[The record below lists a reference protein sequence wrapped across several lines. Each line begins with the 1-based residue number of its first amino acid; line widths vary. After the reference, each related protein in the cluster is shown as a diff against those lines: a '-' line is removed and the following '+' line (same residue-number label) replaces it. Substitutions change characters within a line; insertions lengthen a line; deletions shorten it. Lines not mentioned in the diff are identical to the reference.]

1 MKKTAAVC
9 FLIMLLLS
17 SLPGAVYAAENSS
30 AELSAMFDSHGAVML
45 IIDPGTGAVVYA
57 NKAAVSFYGYDKDV
71 LLAMNISQINTLTK
85 EETEREMR
93 DAAAE
98 ERNYFIF
105 RHRLADGQ
113 TRTVEVYSYPVR
125 YGGKDALFSVV
136 HDVTERVMLEN
147 KEKII
152 SGGIVKAS
160 AIGSGAL
167 LFLLL
172 LLAVNHRRLKAS
184 KNQIE
189 KLNAL
194 RQTFIDADENLVYLK
209 DENLKYVFVNKA
221 FERFYG
227 IKAADIIGCDDYAL
241 SDAGFAEMRRKS
253 DLAVFEKK
261 TLVTDEA
268 AHNGR
273 VYKTMKFPVP
283 MPDGKTGVG
292 AGIEDVTEESE
303 RRKNSEKAAYRQTI
317 LLDVL
322 SRGFG
327 SRQEQLDHVL
337 GKLLELTGSKYGC
350 IYTYSEERKE
360 LTLTSW
366 TDGVIRDGV
375 YIHPQVYP
383 LNEADV
389 WGEVIRQRR
398 PVVINNFME
407 FIKSGTSG
415 REYPQNHVEFLNFMS
430 VPVIIEGK
438 IAVVIGLADKAGG
451 FDANDV
457 YETTILMNGVWH
469 AVERR
474 EKQEMVLYERNK
486 YRQTLVSIG
495 EGVLAADINGKV
507 EMLNP
512 IAEKLT
518 GYTLGE
524 AFGKNYAEIFIIT
537 REDGNIADPLNRA
550 LQTGGMQ
557 RIVSD
562 AQLHSRGGNT
572 YSIEFSAAPVRD
584 EAGSDVGIILVFR
597 DITDKKEQ
605 AEQIEYLSFHD
616 ALTGLYNRRMFEN
629 ELKRIDDADNLPI
642 SIIMGDINGLKLTND
657 IFGHAYGDMLLEK
670 VASVLRLCSR
680 PGDIAA
686 RWGGDEFVLLMPR
699 TGPVEAEKIAGKIR
713 EELSKEQIK
722 AVRGCIS
729 AGSDTKSEAN
739 QNILYTLGK
748 AEEKMYFAKTLEQDE
763 FKASVLEAIMQM
775 HHRDDPREKEHSLRV
790 GELCEGMGKL
800 LGYNEKRTAGLK
812 RAGFLHDIGKVILD
826 PELLCAG
833 PDPLENEEYKK
844 HPITGARILNA
855 FEQTADISEAVL
867 AHHENW
873 DGSGFP
879 KGLGEKEIPMISRII
894 AVAESY
900 ERFYAAAE
908 GTGRD
913 KKTAAAAEIRRNAGI
928 RFDPELTEIFI
939 GMNESEGDG

>member
-1 MKKTAAVC
+1 MKKTAVVC
-9 FLIMLLLS
+9 FLFMLLLLS
-17 SLPGAVYAAENSS
+17 PAQAVYAAENGS

-57 NKAAVSFYGYDKDV
+57 NKAAVSFYGYDIDV
-71 LLAMNISQINTLTK
+71 LLGMDIARINTLTK

-152 SGGIVKAS
+152 TGGVVKAS

-172 LLAVNHRRLKAS
+172 LLAANQRKLKAS
-184 KNQIE
+184 KRQIE

-209 DENLKYVFVNKA
+209 DEDLKYVFVNKA

-227 IKAADIIGCDDYAL
+227 MKAADIIGRDDFAL
-241 SDAGFAEMRRKS
+241 SDTGFAEMRRSS
-253 DLAVFEKK
+253 DLAVFVSG
-261 TLVTDEA
+261 TLVTDEVA
-268 AHNGR
+268 YKNR
-273 VYKTMKFPVP
+273 VYKTTKFPVP

-292 AGIEDVTEESE
+292 AGIEDITGEYE
-303 RRKNSEKAAYRQTI
+303 RRKSSEKAAYRQKI
-317 LLDVL
+317 LLDVVT
-322 SRGFG
+322 RGFA
-327 SRQEQLDHVL
+327 SRQEQLDYVL
-337 GKLLELTGSKYGC
+337 GQVLELTGSKYGF
-350 IYTYSEERKE
+350 IYTYSEEKNE
-360 LTLTSW
+360 LTLDSW
-366 TDGVIRDGV
+366 TGGVMRAGIAV
-375 YIHPQVYP
+375 HPQIYP
-383 LNEADV
+383 LHETSI
-389 WGEVIRQRR
+389 WSEVVKKRG
-398 PVVINNFME
+398 PVVIGNFRE
-407 FIKSGTSG
+407 FVKNGAFG
-415 REYPQNHVEFLNFMS
+415 NGYPDDHINLDNFMS
-430 VPVIIEGK
+430 VPVIIDEK
-438 IAVVIGLADKAGG
+438 ITAVIGLANKAGD

-474 EKQEMVLYERNK
+474 QKQETVLYERNK

-495 EGVLAADINGKV
+495 DGVLAADINGNV

-512 IAEKLT
+512 VAEKLT
-518 GYTLGE
+518 GYTLAE
-524 AFGKNYAEIFIIT
+524 ALGRNYGEIFEII
-537 REDGNIADPLNRA
+537 REDGSPVGPVPQASGSGGVLLRSADGVIR
-550 LQTGGMQ
+550 
-557 RIVSD
+557 
-562 AQLHSRGGNT
+562 
-572 YSIEFSAAPVRD
+572 SIEFSASGIKD
-584 EAGSDVGIILVFR
+584 EAGITAGMILVFR

-629 ELKRIDDADNLPI
+629 EMKRLDTADNLPI
-642 SIIMGDINGLKLTND
+642 SIIMGDVNGLKLTND

-670 VASVLRLCSR
+670 VAGVLRSCSR

-686 RWGGDEFVLLMPR
+686 RWGGDEFVLLMPQ
-699 TGPVEAEKIAGKIR
+699 TGLREAEETAGRIR
-713 EELSKEQIK
+713 DMLSKEQIK
-722 AVRGCIS
+722 AVRGCVS
-729 AGSDTKSEAN
+729 VGCDTKSEAN

-748 AEEKMYFAKTLEQDE
+748 AEEKMYTAKILEQE
-763 FKASVLEAIMQM
+763 QFKGDVLEAIMKM
-775 HHRDDPREKEHSLRV
+775 HHEGDPREEEHSRRV
-790 GELCEGMGKL
+790 GELCGKTGIL
-800 LGYNEKRTAGLK
+800 LGFNVKRTERLKKAGY
-812 RAGFLHDIGKVILD
+812 FHDIGKVILEPDLMNAGD
-826 PELLCAG
+826 PAG
-833 PDPLENEEYKK
+833 NEEYRK
-844 HPITGARILNA
+844 HPITGSRILNA
-855 FEQTADISEAVL
+855 FGQTADISEAVL

-879 KGLGEKEIPMISRII
+879 KGLAEKEIPVISRII

-900 ERFYAAAE
+900 ERRYAAAE
-908 GTGRD
+908 GTDRD
-913 KKTAAAAEIRRNAGI
+913 KKTAAAAELRRNAGI

-939 GMNESEGDG
+939 GMNESGGGE